1 MQTGQRAY
9 SSIERKQRTKLHQR
23 RNSGPISKKRRTAA
37 KNRLHAMRLRGELP

>member
-23 RNSGPISKKRRTAA
+23 QNSGPISKK
-37 KNRLHAMRLRGELP
+37 RLHAMRLRGELP